1 MSEPNESSA
10 STHSSPPLT
19 LEPKASPAP
28 AGAPS
33 VAAARAR
40 FTFLD
45 WALTLVA
52 GNTSVFLLGFSLVAG
67 QRLGAMTSDL
77 SRMPLLTAL
86 ALRWYVPTGAG
97 LAVGLALLSALTAPG
112 RRRPRLVGAALAGAL
127 LSGLCVAGL
136 YLPLLQT
143 AGKAAP

>member
-1 MSEPNESSA
+1 MSEPTEASA
-10 STHSSPPLT
+10 ATHSTPPLT
-19 LEPKASPAP
+19 VEAQARAP
-28 AGAPS
+28 ED
-33 VAAARAR
+33 AARGPAAPR
-40 FTFLD
+40 PTFGFID

-52 GNTSVFLLGFSLVAG
+52 GNSSVFLLGFSLVAG

-97 LAVGLALLSALTAPG
+97 LAVGLLLVSGLTAPG

-136 YLPLLQT
+136 YLPLM
-143 AGKAAP
+143 GR

>member
-1 MSEPNESSA
+1 MSEPTEATA
-10 STHSSPPLT
+10 STHSTPPLT
-19 LEPKASPAP
+19 LEAK
-28 AGAPS
+28 
-33 VAAARAR
+33 AARASEGAPNGPVAPR
-40 FTFLD
+40 PKFGFLD

-52 GNTSVFLLGFSLVAG
+52 GNASVFLLGFSLVAG

-97 LAVGLALLSALTAPG
+97 LAVGMLLVSGLTAPG
-112 RRRPRLVGAALAGAL
+112 RRRPRLAGAAVAGAL

-136 YLPLLQT
+136 YLPLL
-143 AGKAAP
+143 